1 MNKYQKVFIRP
12 SEIQSIYGIS
22 KSTAYRMMSKG
33 IFPELV
39 ALSPR
44 CKGWRKADLDAHFK
58 LVA

>member
-1 MNKYQKVFIRP
+1 MSNIQKVFIRP

-22 KSTAYRMMSKG
+22 KSTAYRMMNKG

-39 ALSPR
+39 TLSTR